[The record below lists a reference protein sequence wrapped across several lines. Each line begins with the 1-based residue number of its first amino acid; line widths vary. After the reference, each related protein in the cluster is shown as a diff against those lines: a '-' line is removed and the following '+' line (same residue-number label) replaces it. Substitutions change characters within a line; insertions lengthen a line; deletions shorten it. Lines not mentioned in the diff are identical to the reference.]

1 MRRFVIFLVMLMCFS
16 PQALARTHVVEE
28 TSEFVE
34 VEGDYARAEQL
45 AYEEVL
51 EKIAEHSQVY
61 IEFLQKNRD
70 EGFGESVAI
79 KTMASVQRILE
90 KNYIYQ
96 GSQVAC
102 HIRAEIDDGKL
113 LKALDKAKVTAEKEL
128 YHEEANMNGRE
139 RDAYKAQ
146 SVNPVSLRD
155 TDYEN
160 LLKQAK
166 QAFLQRQ
173 YSRCIQ
179 YAQQAENASMY
190 ARNQKFQALSLG
202 YLALANAKIG
212 NFYEAIGF
220 ADNALSLD
228 KDSIYAQYAKQI
240 SNTYLG
246 NYYLAQESSFNLL
259 HDLFMAKSPHPLVSV
274 DEAYFYTCLSYY
286 LDGDY
291 ENLQNVLNLRAFP
304 MHDETLSS
312 QNHYVFYLCDL
323 ADKGCQLDSDHF
335 IKNYFLANIG
345 NALSKTEIRLAT
357 FNTFKNKALVYASKG
372 CNETSAKNALQ
383 HFKMAYAIT
392 KQYPEEYEYNLIA
405 KEILHVLEKKYVK
418 QYPDC
423 IQFVTGE
430 YL

>member
-1 MRRFVIFLVMLMCFS
+1 MRRFVIFLVMLMCLS

-79 KTMASVQRILE
+79 KTMASVQWILE

-220 ADNALSLD
+220 SDTALSLD
-228 KDSIYAQYAKQI
+228 KYSVYALFAKQI
-240 SNTYLG
+240 ANMYLG
-246 NYYLAQESSFNLL
+246 NQPVAHECSWKLL
-259 HDLFMAKSPHPLVSV
+259 DLMFPLIKVYPLVSV
-274 DEAYFYTCLSYY
+274 DEIYFKHCLSYY
-286 LDGDY
+286 LEKDF
-291 ENLQNVLNLRAFP
+291 QNTYNAVSCTPFNTSNEWINIHIQDVSWWCSKSKAAKVLDA
-304 MHDETLSS
+304 DE
-312 QNHYVFYLCDL
+312 
-323 ADKGCQLDSDHF
+323 F
-335 IKNYFLANIG
+335 IKDYFMVELKGEKYRRKLQIDSYRSFYNQ
-345 NALSKTEIRLAT
+345 
-357 FNTFKNKALVYASKG
+357 ALVYLEKG
-372 CNETSAKNALQ
+372 RYENSDDKALEQ
-383 HFKMAYAIT
+383 FKIAYSIT
-392 KQYPEEYEYNLIA
+392 KQYPEEYEYKLIA
-405 KEILHVLEKKYVK
+405 KEILDILKSRYVRKY
-418 QYPDC
+418 PRC
-423 IQFVTGE
+423 INFVTGDR
-430 YL
+430 L